1 MLSQVSQEQSKP
13 LLTMQ
18 FSTMLKKI
26 KAKKREQFKIKTDA
40 EEEEEFEKQME
51 NELNSRQTNLENQKH
66 LIKLYES
73 NFSNV
78 FESIKQEYKDYNYKK
93 EEKKNLETQKNFA
106 KSKFG
111 FSQPKPVK
119 YGFEQ
124 FNRTSY
130 VNKNCMK
137 ELLLLNQ
144 QEMKKLSQIH

>member
-1 MLSQVSQEQSKP
+1 MRRGSINKRRRRSMLSQVSQEQSKP

-26 KAKKREQFKIKTDA
+26 KAKKKREQFKIKTDA

-93 EEKKNLETQKNFA
+93 EEKKT
-106 KSKFG
+106 
-111 FSQPKPVK
+111 
-119 YGFEQ
+119 
-124 FNRTSY
+124 
-130 VNKNCMK
+130 
-137 ELLLLNQ
+137 
-144 QEMKKLSQIH
+144 

>member
-1 MLSQVSQEQSKP
+1 MRRGSINKRRRRSMLSQVSQEQSKP

-93 EEKKNLETQKNFA
+93 EEKKLRNTK
-106 KSKFG
+106 KF
-111 FSQPKPVK
+111 
-119 YGFEQ
+119 
-124 FNRTSY
+124 
-130 VNKNCMK
+130 C
-137 ELLLLNQ
+137 
-144 QEMKKLSQIH
+144 KK